1 MPSGPKTFGSG
12 IVSEVETESSFG
24 STSGY
29 LRVADIASGG
39 MGRVDLC
46 LRKHGAFQRLYAVK
60 RLHPHYREDEDMR
73 TMFLD
78 EARVAGLLR
87 HANIV
92 SVLDVGEDGDGP
104 FLVMDYVEGV
114 SLSEF
119 IRHHATEEEPIPASL
134 CGSVVAQI
142 ARGLHAAHELV
153 GADGQP
159 LALVHRD
166 VSPQNVLVGRDGLVR
181 VTDFGISKALG
192 RSSQTS
198 TGLLK
203 GKVGYMSPEQ
213 LRFEVV
219 DRRSD
224 LFALG
229 IVFYELVTR
238 RRLYKE
244 SDSNAVAR
252 RILGEPAPDIG
263 DQRPEL
269 PVSAVELCFRL
280 LAKRPQDRPDTA
292 AEVAD
297 ALDEA
302 FALDDPVD
310 LGAYVEL
317 RFGGRMAQRRAEVQ
331 ASLARVTR
339 EAEATEISTPEPRP
353 TRRTGPLFAALGL
366 GGVAVVGL
374 VAARSSGEDEPAP
387 AAAAV
392 EPTGVE
398 GSVEAEPDTVKLSV
412 ESRPEGAEVRLGA
425 RVLGTTPLESE
436 LPRDVKA
443 EIDVVLEGFEPQRH
457 RITGQAD
464 ERIVVA
470 LRRVEAPEPPA
481 TAPEPEPEPKPT
493 RRKRKRAR
501 PRKPAAA
508 DETPKS
514 SPFRRFE

>member
-1 MPSGPKTFGSG
+1 VIG
-12 IVSEVETESSFG
+12 VETESSFG

-92 SVLDVGEDGDGP
+92 SVLDVGEDDDGP

-119 IRHHATEEEPIPASL
+119 IRHHASEQEPIPASL
-134 CGSVVAQI
+134 CGSIVSQI

-153 GADGQP
+153 GADGEP

-229 IVFYELVTR
+229 IVLYELVTC
-238 RRLYKE
+238 RRLYKGP
-244 SDSNAVAR
+244 DSNLVAR

-263 DQRPEL
+263 DQRPEI
-269 PVSAVELCFRL
+269 PASAVALCFRL
-280 LAKRPQDRPDTA
+280 LAKRPEDRPETA

-302 FALDDPVD
+302 FALDESVD
-310 LGAYVEL
+310 LGAYIES
-317 RFGGRMAQRRAEVQ
+317 RFGDRLASRRAEVQ
-331 ASLARVTR
+331 DSLSKVAR
-339 EAEATEISTPEPRP
+339 EAASTEVSAATTETPK
-353 TRRTGPLFAALGL
+353 RRRWPIVAGLGL
-366 GGVAVVGL
+366 GTVAVAGVMMAMSNTTPESPA
-374 VAARSSGEDEPAP
+374 VPEAAQAQTPP
-387 AAAAV
+387 AAM
-392 EPTGVE
+392 P
-398 GSVEAEPDTVKLSV
+398 EPDASATVHLRV
-412 ESRPEGAEVRLGA
+412 ESRPEGAEVRLGSE
-425 RVLGTTPLESE
+425 VLGTTPVVAEI
-436 LPRDVKA
+436 PRDVET
-443 EIDVVLEGFEPQRH
+443 EIDVVKDGFESQRH
-457 RITGQAD
+457 VIAGRAD

-470 LRRVEAPEPPA
+470 LSPVAEDVEPEVSVE
-481 TAPEPEPEPKPT
+481 TAPPPRK
-493 RRKRKRAR
+493 RRKRSR
-501 PRKPAAA
+501 PRKRTSKPDTA
-508 DETPKS
+508 EPKSS

>member
-1 MPSGPKTFGSG
+1 M
-12 IVSEVETESSFG
+12 IEVETESSFG

-60 RLHPHYREDEDMR
+60 RLHAHYRDDEDMR

-92 SVLDVGEDGDGP
+92 SVLDVGEDDDGP

-119 IRHHATEEEPIPASL
+119 IRHHASAQEPIPAAL
-134 CGSVVAQI
+134 CGSIVSQI

-153 GADGQP
+153 GPDGQP

-166 VSPQNVLVGRDGLVR
+166 VSPQNVLLGRDGLVR

-213 LRFEVV
+213 LRFESV

-229 IVFYELVTR
+229 IVLYELVTC
-238 RRLYKE
+238 RRLYKGP
-244 SDSNAVAR
+244 DSNDVAR
-252 RILGEPAPDIG
+252 RILSAPAPDVG
-263 DQRPEL
+263 EERPEI
-269 PVSAVELCFRL
+269 PADAVALCFRL
-280 LAKRPQDRPDTA
+280 LAKRPEDRPATA

-297 ALDEA
+297 ILDEA
-302 FALDDPVD
+302 FVLDEP
-310 LGAYVEL
+310 VEL
-317 RFGGRMAQRRAEVQ
+317 GSYIEARFGDRLATRRAEVQ
-331 ASLARVTR
+331 SSVSNVSR
-339 EAEATEISTPEPRP
+339 EAYTTEVPQAPGS
-353 TRRTGPLFAALGL
+353 RRRWPW
-366 GGVAVVGL
+366 VAGVGL
-374 VAARSSGEDEPAP
+374 VAC
-387 AAAAV
+387 AAAAL
-392 EPTGVE
+392 GVASLRE
-398 GSVEAEPDTVKLSV
+398 APVEASPPTPTSAPVAVAQPEPSGTVTLRV
-412 ESRPEGAEVRLGA
+412 ESRPAGAEVRLGT
-425 RVLGTTPLESE
+425 RVLGTTPVSAE
-436 LPRDVKA
+436 LPRDVEA
-443 EIDVVLEGFEPQRH
+443 TIDVGMQGFESQQH
-457 RITGQAD
+457 VIAGHAD

-470 LRRVEAPEPPA
+470 LSPVA
-481 TAPEPEPEPKPT
+481 EPEPEAPPPEPPSP
-493 RRKRKRAR
+493 RRKRKR
-501 PRKPAAA
+501 PRAKKPTSKPAEPA
-508 DETPKS
+508 S